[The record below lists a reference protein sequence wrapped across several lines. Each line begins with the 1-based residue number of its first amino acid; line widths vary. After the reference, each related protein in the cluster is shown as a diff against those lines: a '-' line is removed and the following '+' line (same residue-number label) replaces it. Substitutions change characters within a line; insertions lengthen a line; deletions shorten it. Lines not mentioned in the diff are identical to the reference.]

1 MQDRYPQASD
11 SVDDFSNQYIG
22 VLLELYFVQEEDRP
36 RSPLTRSRVKYW
48 KNFANKFEKLF
59 PEPAQR
65 KSRYRARR
73 AESMGLTSIQVAM
86 VRYAW
91 AAHLALDERS
101 EDVLRRWKDY
111 LMHSFRPK
119 RNEFVPYEYFRA
131 RRNFGERVREIREA
145 GLWPWD

>member
-1 MQDRYPQASD
+1 MQDRYPQESD
-11 SVDDFSNQYIG
+11 SIDDFSSQYIG

-48 KNFANKFEKLF
+48 KNIASKFEKLF

-65 KSRYRARR
+65 KSRYRARK
-73 AESMGLTSIQVAM
+73 AETMGLTAIQVAM

-91 AAHLALDERS
+91 SAHLAFDES
-101 EDVLRRWKDY
+101 SDDVLGRWKNY
-111 LMHSFRPK
+111 LMHSFRP
-119 RNEFVPYEYFRA
+119 RRGEVVSYEYFRA